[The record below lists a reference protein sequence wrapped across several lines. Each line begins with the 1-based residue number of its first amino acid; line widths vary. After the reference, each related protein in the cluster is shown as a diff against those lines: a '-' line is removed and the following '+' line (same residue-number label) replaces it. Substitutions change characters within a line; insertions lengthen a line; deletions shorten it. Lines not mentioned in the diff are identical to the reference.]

1 MNITRFEK
9 FLINRG
15 LLEAFKHNFHTLS
28 PKGNYYSFMSQYGSH
43 EMAIYHAFTWP
54 RTVEGTKFWS
64 RLEDEWEQI
73 CDNQNLI

>member
-15 LLEAFKHNFHTLS
+15 LLEAFKHNFQTLS
-28 PKGNYYSFMSQYGSH
+28 TKDNYYSYLSLYGSH
-43 EMAIYHAFTWP
+43 EMVIFYAFTWSH
-54 RTVEGTKFWS
+54 TVEGTKFWS

-73 CDNQNLI
+73 CNNQNLI